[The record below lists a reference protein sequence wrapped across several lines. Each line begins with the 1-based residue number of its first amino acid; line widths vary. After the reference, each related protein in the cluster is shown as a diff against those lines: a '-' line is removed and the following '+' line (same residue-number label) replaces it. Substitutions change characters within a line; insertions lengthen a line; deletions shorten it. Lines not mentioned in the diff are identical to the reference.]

1 MTHLSP
7 EAQRLLQLA
16 RAQDEPSPAVL
27 NRIERLLAA
36 RIARGIGAT
45 AVGALWAQS
54 ASAVGLGTSKVVSI
68 AVLAGAVSAIGFWA
82 LPTFAPAPTTAST
95 VSPKVRE
102 TTGAPA
108 SNVRR
113 AEMTPSNGGSP
124 MTQRGTAAVSPVA
137 AVSESPT
144 APLLTP
150 LPRVAPRPIAE
161 LGNAAPNAPEVSDVF
176 SSANEAPDLLR
187 EETAEL
193 RRAQQALRAGN
204 SELALKLLS
213 QQDQTFRQGAL
224 QQERSAARVL
234 ALCQSGHKDLART
247 EAQRFEQRWPKSAL
261 VARVRSSCL

>member
-1 MTHLSP
+1 MTQLSP
-7 EAQRLLQLA
+7 EARRLLQLA
-16 RAQDEPSPAVL
+16 RAQDEPSPTAL

-45 AVGALWAQS
+45 AAGALWAQS
-54 ASAVGLGTSKVVSI
+54 VSAVVLGTSKVVSI
-68 AVLAGAVSAIGFWA
+68 AVLAGAVTAVGYWA
-82 LPTFAPAPTTAST
+82 LPSLAPAPTAASA

-102 TTGAPA
+102 VTSAPPSDA
-108 SNVRR
+108 RR
-113 AEMTPSNGGSP
+113 AEVAAGSAAAASESS
-124 MTQRGTAAVSPVA
+124 TAPILAALPRVGPRPVA
-137 AVSESPT
+137 A
-144 APLLTP
+144 
-150 LPRVAPRPIAE
+150 
-161 LGNAAPNAPEVSDVF
+161 LGNVTPSAP
-176 SSANEAPDLLR
+176 EAPDLLR

-204 SELALKLLS
+204 SQLAMKLLS

-247 EAQRFEQRWPKSAL
+247 EAEHFEQRWPKSAL